1 MATYEEDLLP
11 PFLNSF
17 TVDLTDTNKAKYPE
31 KSKIGAGRRALYPYG
46 LFLVPYWSGLVA
58 SNYLGLRVGNLGE
71 AIASTEFTLE
81 DIEKIDKD
89 GLPHHIFEVPANK
102 LVEGDAVPYFC
113 RVVRSSGNESRSPI
127 QTMLIKLTIPGGY
140 DRRPWEPWH
149 SGFIMWI
156 EDFAPGSIINAEV
169 AAGGLTCLI
178 QPYLYIR
185 SNDIITVS
193 VDGRPVT
200 HIVSPAEAKSTQP
213 IRIPIEEADLLKMSK
228 KGTVGFAFTVED
240 VVQNKPE
247 GKYTYSMPLEYIS
260 ELDTSLVEAPIFL
273 VAGEVALQLDL
284 DEHSQSAL
292 SVEVSLVIKNVVL
305 KSPNEVH
312 VALETRDKLGNVET
326 VFLPIIKAT
335 GRRTIEVPIPN
346 SIVAKLAGGQF
357 RVSCK
362 YKTPAGVELGTS
374 GSILIRAVGTPTIMP
389 PVKLLPPC
397 RGRVIP
403 RDTTASVEMPYY
415 SPHDEQNV
423 EIIYASDAST
433 GGSQLVPFIEIAGPQ
448 GDIRQLAKAKLQ
460 VFDKKGP
467 FNLYYQTDDGKSR
480 PGSIRRSE
488 PLSVEIG
495 DVIAELQKMH
505 VPDALDG
512 NVDLANVSGTYIEA
526 FITYTGTVEKQKV
539 NYTFVGE
546 ASSSQNFITGTISIS
561 AALAGVNLTQLVIRI
576 PLDFLK
582 ANNNSSFKAYYNVE
596 TPGSPS
602 TFLYSEQHE
611 ISVGPPVVLQPLQI
625 LEADKVNGT
634 LKPSK
639 VTQGATLRI
648 GHSLVIGGVVSW
660 KLSGEH
666 FVSQIEGNASV
677 DPKTGFVDVDIPYDV
692 IAKGLRPD
700 GNNMTVTA
708 VLNKGKKS
716 YPFETLNILL
726 LPLKV
731 LPTPYIDG
739 FEHSTVL
746 PIDQVAEG
754 ACINVPVW
762 DFMLVD
768 EVKWCTCKGTLEDGE
783 AYIKEVVIAEKVTES
798 ELQKGVSI
806 RVPEG
811 LDTLKEGSLFT
822 ISFFVSFPKIP
833 SLQTATPF
841 PVANYIIQKLPME
854 LPYPTLNGVSSTAQE
869 ITVDPLSLE
878 KSTSVTVKVPNG
890 TVKDSV
896 TLDWIFP
903 DGTKYSK
910 TLPGTAGG
918 TLVFDL
924 TPAQVVHNSV
934 NSVIQLQYFLVR
946 GGKTTPSKVQTVS
959 VTTIAPANLPK
970 ATINNQAAG
979 TTIDL
984 NTFAGNTRTDMV
996 TFPLC
1001 KAGQTLWIDLIG
1013 GGRSVEIVPAH
1024 TITVDEVKNGF
1035 VNMPVLR
1042 GMLTALPNGTTFQLE
1057 VRVAFNG
1064 GVDKARALV
1073 FPLVQYTKS
1082 DSFAAVGTYF
1092 AYGLGPW
1099 APGVNADRHT
1109 FTGSGLNIW
1118 THADRSNYAGV
1129 VVAAYSNFN
1138 VGHRYR
1144 ASFYV
1149 FNFSPSGGIN
1159 VDPVLAIMVGGVQY
1173 SSSVAPPKNTWYTL
1187 SVDFAVSTNGTKA
1200 VALQNHQNSGWGNDF
1215 IVHSA
1220 YISRL
1225 T

>member
-260 ELDTSLVEAPIFL
+260 ELDTSLVDAPIFL

-700 GNNMTVTA
+700 GNNITVTA
-708 VLNKGKKS
+708 VLNKGKRS

-822 ISFFVSFPKIP
+822 VSFFVSFPKIP

-934 NSVIQLQYFLVR
+934 NSVIQLQCFLVR
-946 GGKTTPSKVQTVS
+946 GGKTIPSKVQTV
-959 VTTIAPANLPK
+959 TIETIAATSLPR
-970 ATINNQAAG
+970 ALINNLAQGASLALNSFTG
-979 TTIDL
+979 NAKLTI
-984 NTFAGNTRTDMV
+984 AKW
-996 TFPLC
+996 PLS
-1001 KAGQTLWIDLIG
+1001 KAGQKVNAYLFA
-1013 GGRSVEIVPAH
+1013 GGRELKILDGY
-1024 TITVDEVKNGF
+1024 TINALEATNGI
-1035 VNMPVLR
+1035 
-1042 GMLTALPNGTTFQLE
+1042 
-1057 VRVAFNG
+1057 
-1064 GVDKARALV
+1064 VDKAVSRDWIAGIANNSAVELKLSVAFDGNKDTARATP
-1073 FPLVQYTKS
+1073 FPTTNYTANTKVRPPVITLAFIAS
-1082 DSFAAVGTYF
+1082 TGATLP
-1092 AYGLGPW
+1092 YGG
-1099 APGVNADRHT
+1099 
-1109 FTGSGLNIW
+1109 
-1118 THADRSNYAGV
+1118 
-1129 VVAAYSNFN
+1129 AYSNALGYGVVFRGTCDSRPYQRGVRLGHANGGGYGFAIPAGATYWECWTGFN
-1138 VGHRYR
+1138 AVNQW
-1144 ASFYV
+1144 F
-1149 FNFSPSGGIN
+1149 
-1159 VDPVLAIMVGGVQY
+1159 
-1173 SSSVAPPKNTWYTL
+1173 SVALYDADNVPSNFVSWYR
-1187 SVDFAVSTNGTKA
+1187 N
-1200 VALQNHQNSGWGNDF
+1200 
-1215 IVHSA
+1215 
-1220 YISRL
+1220 
-1225 T
+1225 